1 MIKNI
6 FKRNNDVKCELLDKL
21 IDDNKLIDD
30 EMEEKINK
38 VEQDGINELNKYN
51 IQCNFYIKLKYKLD
65 VTTYIRDDVAFESCG
80 EAYSKQIVLVKKIVS
95 EIINVNDLL
104 INCLMNW
111 YGSTVIKIDFQIRN
125 LKLSKWER
133 RLKPGWYSSV
143 NYKES
148 DSEYKRDLIL
158 YFKTPKMEVPIQ
170 ITYAKKFKEKKNTK
184 FIEIKTIT
192 VKHNDII
199 LIPHDFYYMFN
210 HYKTIDNNKNVFIVC
225 INTRFY

>member
-6 FKRNNDVKCELLDKL
+6 FKKKNDKCELLG
-21 IDDNKLIDD
+21 KLIDD
-30 EMEEKINK
+30 EIEEKINK
-38 VEQDGINELNKYN
+38 FKQDGINELNKYN
-51 IQCNFYIKLKYKLD
+51 LQCNFYIRVKTMDD
-65 VTTYIRDDVAFESCG
+65 VMTYIRDDVAFESCG

-104 INCLMNW
+104 KNCLMNW
-111 YGSTVIKIDFQIRN
+111 YGSTVLKINFQSFQSRN
-125 LKLSKWER
+125 TYLSRWEK
-133 RLKPGWYSSV
+133 RLKPGWYSSA

-148 DSEYKRDLIL
+148 YSEFKRDHIL

-170 ITYAKKFKEKKNTK
+170 ITYAKKFKEKKITK

-192 VKHNDII
+192 VKNNDII

-210 HYKTIDNNKNVFIVC
+210 HYKTIDKDKYVFIVC